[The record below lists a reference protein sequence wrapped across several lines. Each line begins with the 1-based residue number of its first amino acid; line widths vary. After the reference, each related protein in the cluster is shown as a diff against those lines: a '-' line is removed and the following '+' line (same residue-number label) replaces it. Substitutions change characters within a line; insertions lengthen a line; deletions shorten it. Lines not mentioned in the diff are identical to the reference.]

1 MSPSEVIIEVYIM
14 PEDASFGAFF
24 FQFKDFITRE
34 SDVFVSSHFV
44 AGAWLGSLA
53 AIMLFPLGQGTPR
66 QQEGVGRDNLN
77 CRCASCGRA
86 PSPAL
91 GPLHPKPGPM
101 GPFLPLLF
109 SILTKALYR
118 IVLITFRC

>member
-34 SDVFVSSHFV
+34 KDVFISLPLCNRGL
-44 AGAWLGSLA
+44 AGSLA

-66 QQEGVGRDNLN
+66 AARGSWKGQPELQVCQL
-77 CRCASCGRA
+77 
-86 PSPAL
+86 
-91 GPLHPKPGPM
+91 
-101 GPFLPLLF
+101 
-109 SILTKALYR
+109 
-118 IVLITFRC
+118 